1 MCWFIERVS
10 TTRRFSAFA
19 ARPSRVLAI
28 YRRLKRK
35 IQRLLVGYVLTAD
48 NLGLCTKSRQ
58 EKHLSVRSLVR
69 SFRKIVN
76 EFWKVTIPEIQPVL
90 QT

>member
-1 MCWFIERVS
+1 MTQKKNTE
-10 TTRRFSAFA
+10 T
-19 ARPSRVLAI
+19 ARWP
-28 YRRLKRK
+28 
-35 IQRLLVGYVLTAD
+35 GYVLTAD